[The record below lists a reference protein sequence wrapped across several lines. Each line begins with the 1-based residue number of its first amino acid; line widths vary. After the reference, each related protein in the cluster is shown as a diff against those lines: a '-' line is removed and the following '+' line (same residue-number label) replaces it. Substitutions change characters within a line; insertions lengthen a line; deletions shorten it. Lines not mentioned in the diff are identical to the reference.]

1 MNSAWPRGPESY
13 RIRHFSRHIGS
24 LFLSKGLPARSVECS
39 GMTTRMLAASNIF
52 YKYNAWHCYGKFMQ
66 LCTRTPLNNSPM
78 ICAFRKKIFH
88 QLLISDDPKIGQKHS
103 FSFSILTLG
112 VRIKDSSR
120 NVKTETL
127 ITTRH
132 KNDAG
137 NSYISKPS
145 EILPGSFEIHFL

>member
-1 MNSAWPRGPESY
+1 
-13 RIRHFSRHIGS
+13 
-24 LFLSKGLPARSVECS
+24 
-39 GMTTRMLAASNIF
+39 
-52 YKYNAWHCYGKFMQ
+52 MQ

-112 VRIKDSSR
+112 VGRIKDSSR

-132 KNDAG
+132 KKDAG
-137 NSYISKPS
+137 NS
-145 EILPGSFEIHFL
+145 